1 MKYFPSTTVLA
12 LCLSVLAVPATAGTV
27 QDGSDGNTTWQTG
40 VDGVEVEW
48 NADGSVK
55 RISSRYNTPVESA
68 DRRGISKAQIIAEEK
83 AKAAIVR
90 FFDQSVASTKI
101 VAEMQNDLH
110 TATQE
115 RESGKTPVVKK
126 FDNRTMVEA
135 VTEVTASF
143 ASGRLRGVVVLEKG
157 YSDKSEEAWV
167 VVGISDRSIRAARDL
182 QNMGRE
188 QQMQSVGREQQ
199 TAPANSAPDS
209 LGRQPSEV
217 RRSNQRNW

>member
-27 QDGSDGNTTWQTG
+27 QGEPDGNTTWQAG

-55 RISSRYNTPVESA
+55 RISSRYSTPVEFG

-83 AKAAIVR
+83 AKAAIIR
-90 FFDQSVASTKI
+90 FLDQRVASTRI
-101 VAEMQNDLH
+101 VAEVQNDLN

-115 RESGKTPVVKK
+115 RESGKAPVVKK
-126 FDNRTMVEA
+126 LDNRTMVEA
-135 VTEVTASF
+135 LTEVTASF

-157 YSDKSEEAWV
+157 YSDKTDEAWV
-167 VVGISDRSIRAARDL
+167 VVGISDSSIKAARDV

-188 QQMQSVGREQQ
+188 QQSP
-199 TAPANSAPDS
+199 PASSALDS

-217 RRSNQRNW
+217 RRSNQQNW